1 MQDVSSI
8 RARSGADFC
17 PRRNAPHFQDC
28 GMTEQMDAGQ
38 GKASFASCTDVRPE
52 VAEFEAYEPGLSM
65 EEIRL
70 RYGLE
75 RVIKLASNENSLG
88 VPPSARKA
96 MLAALDRSFRYPQAG
111 NPRLVRALA
120 ARYHV
125 GPERIFV
132 GNGSDEVI
140 DLLFRVRAV
149 PGVHNAVAFSPCF
162 GLYVTQ
168 AKMAGVE
175 LRRAPLKD
183 DFDFDFAAMLKLV
196 DENTT
201 LVFVTSPDNPSGRLA
216 SPELL
221 EELSGALP
229 SSCLLVVDEA
239 YMEFAD
245 EGQSLLSRLERLPNV
260 VLMRTFSKIY
270 GLAGLR
276 IGYAILPAVLA
287 DYLWRVRLPFSL
299 NVLAEEAA
307 LAALADDEFR
317 RESLRVAREGRELIS
332 RELRDMGCTVIPS
345 QSNFIMFSPPAG
357 TVSAKDL
364 HTRLLERGMI
374 IRGLGA
380 YRLPDWLRVTV
391 GQKDENL
398 FFISLCREILG
409 A

>member
-1 MQDVSSI
+1 
-8 RARSGADFC
+8 
-17 PRRNAPHFQDC
+17 
-28 GMTEQMDAGQ
+28 MTEYMNARQ
-38 GKASFASCTDVRPE
+38 GNVSFTSCTDVRPE
-52 VAEFEAYEPGLSM
+52 VAEFEAYEPGLSL

-75 RVIKLASNENSLG
+75 RVVKLASNENSLG
-88 VPPSARKA
+88 VPPSAQEA
-96 MLAALDRSFRYPQAG
+96 MQAAFSRAHRYPQAG
-111 NPRLVRALA
+111 NPRLVKALA
-120 ARYHV
+120 ARCKV

-140 DLLFRVRAV
+140 DLLFRIRAV

-183 DFDFDFAAMLKLV
+183 DFDFDFDGMLKLV
-196 DENTT
+196 DEKTT
-201 LVFVTSPDNPSGRLA
+201 LVFVTTPDNPSGRIA
-216 SPELL
+216 SPERL
-221 EELSGALP
+221 EALARALP
-229 SSCLLVVDEA
+229 PACLLVVDEA

-245 EGQSLLSRLERLPNV
+245 EGQSLLPMLDRLPNV
-260 VLMRTFSKIY
+260 VIMRTFSKIY
-270 GLAGLR
+270 ALAGLR
-276 IGYAILPAVLA
+276 IGYGILPARLA

-299 NVLAEEAA
+299 NILAEEAA
-307 LAALADDEFR
+307 LAALADDAFR
-317 RESLRVAREGRELIS
+317 RESLRFTRAGRELIS

-345 QSNFIMFSPPAG
+345 QSNFIMFTPSAGKLPA
-357 TVSAKDL
+357 KEL

-391 GQKDENL
+391 GLEEENR
-398 FFISLCREILG
+398 FFLDLCWEFLG